1 MLVDNTSSS
10 ISVLLFRSGLIG
22 TLIQHLQISV
32 AQPLLVWKDQVTQDT
47 DDRNHGEQHPALQ
60 IIYTVKRRPN
70 DRDGDTH
77 KIQRSSSD
85 RECEW

>member
-1 MLVDNTSSS
+1 MS
-10 ISVLLFRSGLIG
+10 RSGLIG

-47 DDRNHGEQHPALQ
+47 DDRVHGEQDPALQ

-70 DRDGDTH
+70 GRDGDTH

-85 RECEW
+85 RECER

>member
-1 MLVDNTSSS
+1 MS
-10 ISVLLFRSGLIG
+10 RSGLIG

-47 DDRNHGEQHPALQ
+47 DDRNHSEQDPALQ
-60 IIYTVKRRPN
+60 IIYTVKQRPN
-70 DRDGDTH
+70 GRDGDTH

-85 RECEW
+85 RECKW